1 MSVAIS
7 TAVTPASASAFGWS
21 ANAQTR
27 GVVLV
32 LGLYVIG
39 FFVFPPSALLITDE
53 AAYVGQATL
62 FSRGDTTHEVRHVLQ
77 GTSGREV
84 LSAYPVGT
92 SLLQAPFVRLG
103 GWRWAVAVS
112 LLSMIGTVMVSL
124 VWLRELGR
132 PPIFALLPL
141 LYIGTLVQG
150 RIAMSDAVTALVSL
164 LAFWQFSRGER
175 GKPLS
180 WIAAGFFA
188 GLTSAFRDTT
198 PLLFAPLFAGAFVRR
213 EPKAWQLLAGGL
225 AGISLRLLSARLL
238 FGSALFLRESVRG
251 GVPLTLNAV
260 GENLPLYLFLL
271 LFVLPLGL
279 PSLLL
284 HRGRRK
290 PELIL
295 GVAAMMVVY
304 LSFPLP
310 HEMNGGMRDIVLH
323 SRYCNAI
330 VPLMT
335 LTLSEWIPRLTARR
349 ERLQRMIVAGALGS
363 AVLLSFVVHVYL
375 GAYGK
380 TLERIASAIYA
391 KTPKDSVLLINPQAT
406 SKFICEARGHRDV
419 INRVEAKPG
428 VVEEFVARGEPVYAV
443 FVDRTETAARDEDAR
458 ENAQFLA
465 ALEQHCRVEVLYD
478 RQESVIERIK
488 IARVTAC
495 GGGR

>member
-1 MSVAIS
+1 M
-7 TAVTPASASAFGWS
+7 
-21 ANAQTR
+21 
-27 GVVLV
+27 
-32 LGLYVIG
+32 IG
-39 FFVFPPSALLITDE
+39 FFMFPPGALLVSDE

-62 FSRGDTTHEVRHVLQ
+62 FSHGNTTHEVRHVLQ
-77 GTSGREV
+77 GTAGREV
-84 LSAYPVGT
+84 LSSYPIGT

-112 LLSMIGTVMVSL
+112 LLATIGTVVVSL

-150 RIAMSDAVTALVSL
+150 RIAMSDEVTALVTS

-175 GKPLS
+175 GRPFS
-180 WIAAGFFA
+180 WIVAGFFA
-188 GLTSAFRDTT
+188 GLTSAFRDPT
-198 PLLFAPLFAGAFVRR
+198 PLLFLPLFVGAFVRR
-213 EPKAWQLLAGGL
+213 EPKAWQLLAGAL
-225 AGISLRLLSARLL
+225 AGSSLRLGGAKLL
-238 FGSALFLRESVRG
+238 FGSALFLREAARSG
-251 GVPLTLNAV
+251 IPLTLNAV
-260 GENLPLYLFLL
+260 GENLPLYLILL
-271 LFVLPLGL
+271 AFALPLGL

-290 PELIL
+290 QELIL

-310 HEMNGGMRDIVLH
+310 HEMNGWMRDVVLH
-323 SRYCNAI
+323 SRYGNAI
-330 VPLMT
+330 VPLVM

-349 ERLQRMIVAGALGS
+349 ERLRRMIVAGALGS
-363 AVLLSFVVHVYL
+363 AVLLSLVVHVYL

-391 KTPKDSVLLINPQAT
+391 KTPENSVLLINSQAT

-419 INRVEAKPG
+419 INRAEAKPEA
-428 VVEEFVARGEPVYAV
+428 VEQFVARGEPVYAV
-443 FVDRTETAARDEDAR
+443 FVDRTETASRREDAR

-465 ALEQHCRVEVLYD
+465 ALKEHCRVEVFHD
-478 RQESVIERIK
+478 RQVSVIERIR

-495 GGGR
+495 GGGALRDSGR